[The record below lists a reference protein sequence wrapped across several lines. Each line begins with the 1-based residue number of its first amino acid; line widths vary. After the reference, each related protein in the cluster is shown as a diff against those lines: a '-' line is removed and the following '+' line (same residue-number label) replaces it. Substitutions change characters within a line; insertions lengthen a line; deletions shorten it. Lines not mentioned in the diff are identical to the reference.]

1 MATAIFTGSFNP
13 FTIGHLDIL
22 RRGLAIF
29 DRIVV
34 VKGVNVS
41 KPEAASADDLSAC
54 PALRQLVA
62 DDRVEIARWSG
73 LTVDAAR
80 HFGATA
86 LLRGARTAADFDY
99 ERSMADIN
107 RLLAPDIETVIL
119 PARPELAMISSSM
132 IRELASFGKDIT
144 PYLP

>member
-22 RRGLAIF
+22 RRGLVIF

-34 VKGVNVS
+34 VKGINVS
-41 KPEAASADDLSAC
+41 KPGSSSIDDLRRC
-54 PALRQLVA
+54 PPLEQLA
-62 DDRVEIARWSG
+62 SDGRVEIAEWSG

-107 RLLAPDIETVIL
+107 RLLAPDIDTVIL

-132 IRELASFGKDIT
+132 VRELASFGKDIT
-144 PYLP
+144 PFIP

>member
-29 DRIVV
+29 DRVVV
-34 VKGVNVS
+34 VKGINVS
-41 KPEAASADDLSAC
+41 KPGSSAIDDLHTC
-54 PALRQLVA
+54 PPLKQLAA
-62 DDRVEIARWSG
+62 DGRVEIAEWSG

-107 RLLAPDIETVIL
+107 RLLAPDIDTVIL

-132 IRELASFGKDIT
+132 VRELASFGKEIT
-144 PYLP
+144 PFIP